1 MHQIKKKNKT
11 KHYHIL
17 SNLVNKLLSSISKM
31 NIATVVEFI
40 ESMIKSA
47 TVSNTDGAYGSGM
60 AGTPF
65 DPLGFIKKPQVIL
78 RIVSLVR
85 VFQI

>member
-1 MHQIKKKNKT
+1 MNNI
-11 KHYHIL
+11 
-17 SNLVNKLLSSISKM
+17 KLLLIKM

-78 RIVSLVR
+78 RIVSLVS
-85 VFQI
+85 QIIII

>member
-1 MHQIKKKNKT
+1 
-11 KHYHIL
+11 
-17 SNLVNKLLSSISKM
+17 M

-47 TVSNTDGAYGSGM
+47 SVSNTDGAYGSGM

-78 RIVSLVR
+78 RIVSLVS
-85 VFQI
+85 

>member
-1 MHQIKKKNKT
+1 M
-11 KHYHIL
+11 
-17 SNLVNKLLSSISKM
+17 NKLLSSISKM

-85 VFQI
+85 VFFKYK